1 MTQDPSSS
9 APITLSSNPKEWQP
23 LNIPAAL
30 RNINQWRQC
39 YPLNTQL
46 GNTTITTAKRPIGG
60 PKLTP
65 KAPGAQFKEIITT
78 DPALFWGFCFTPAD
92 SIVGIDVDNLKEG
105 FTHNDLPN
113 SIQELLLEHPTYS
126 EISPSGKGLHIIYKT
141 DKQQL
146 LHRAAAD
153 QATVD
158 FDGAVYIRDQ
168 FLTFTG
174 HTFTTNSLAEIEPSI
189 LEQRLLKPTNI
200 VSFPNAPRPQSIEP
214 QLTWQ
219 LLVLTLNRIPPSL
232 STHPARERFYEI
244 YRTFTPPLEQPSDY
258 EHWRIVAAAL
268 HHGAATIGMS
278 EQGAEVFD
286 EWSATDTQNYESSAA
301 AQKKYRD
308 NPPRFDGSD
317 ISYQTLFKLAKAAQP
332 RWPYPRLNKKGAPT
346 EAPDINNIENWIT
359 LLAHLDLR
367 FESNEMTSEI
377 RVSGNEICQ
386 EQFFYSIQ
394 NKTSLDNAVMR
405 FAHNTYFQGLSP
417 SMVSKYAEHIALQAE
432 YNKYSP
438 VKEWIDAAPAPTPDA
453 PSEFDRL
460 FDTLKTPPHEDH
472 LRPLYRTYVKKSLMG
487 VIRAHYYKGSAAA
500 STGIVILQGPEQT
513 NKSTWV
519 RHLLPPSLRQYI
531 LCSQQS
537 LNNNTHIKEIQ
548 MELPQAQIWLR
559 DEVEALFKK
568 SDEAIKNL
576 LVQESDVY
584 RPLYSN
590 TVANVKRRT
599 IFWGTT
605 NVPELP
611 ITDNGNRRIQ
621 IIPVVY
627 CDTYVPIDMQR
638 VYKELLTE
646 FEATPPAKQHELWI
660 LTKEEI
666 EQTNLVNTSL
676 RQADQDLDIYLKTTF
691 DYEAPFEWA
700 DWKKI
705 NGEFNKTKGTAI
717 GTIIAAIQAQCG
729 ITVRPVTLKHALRRC
744 SGAWTQTLKPKQ
756 LKSCLIKNGEAIYS
770 KANGAKS
777 AGYWIVPPKKP
788 DF

>member
-1 MTQDPSSS
+1 MMTPD
-9 APITLSSNPKEWQP
+9 ASNTVPKEWQP
-23 LNIPAAL
+23 LNIPTAL

-39 YPLNTQL
+39 YRLNTQL
-46 GNTTITTAKRPIGG
+46 GSTTITTAKRPIGG
-60 PKLTP
+60 PKLTA
-65 KAPGAQFKEIITT
+65 KSPGAQFKEITTT
-78 DPALFWGFCFTPAD
+78 DPTLYWGFCFTPAD
-92 SIVGIDVDNLKEG
+92 DIIGIDIDNLKPN
-105 FTHNDLPN
+105 FTYEDLPS
-113 SIQELLLEHPTYS
+113 SIQELLTTHPTYS
-126 EISPSGKGLHIIYKT
+126 EISPSGRGLHIIYKT
-141 DKQQL
+141 DKQKL

-153 QATVD
+153 QATID
-158 FDGAVYIRDQ
+158 FEGAVYIRDQ

-174 HTFTTNSLAEIEPSI
+174 HAFTTHTLATIEPQT
-189 LEQRLLKPTNI
+189 LEQRILKPTNI
-200 VSFPNAPRPQSIEP
+200 VSFPNAPKPQSIEP

-278 EQGAEVFD
+278 EQGAEAFD
-286 EWSATDTQNYESSAA
+286 EWSATDSNYESSAA

-308 NPPRFDGSD
+308 NPPRFDGTD

-332 RWPYPRLNKKGAPT
+332 RWPYPRLNKKGVPT

-359 LLAHLDLR
+359 LLDHLDLR
-367 FESNEMTSEI
+367 FESNEMTNEI

-386 EQFFYSIQ
+386 EQFFKNIRT
-394 NKTSLDNAVMR
+394 KTALDNAVLR
-405 FAHNTYFQGLSP
+405 FAHNTYFQGLAT
-417 SMVSKYAEHIALQAE
+417 SMASKYSDHIALQAE
-432 YNKYSP
+432 QNKYSP
-438 VKEWIDAAPAPTPDA
+438 VKEWIDAAPAPKPDDQ
-453 PSEFDRL
+453 SEFEKL
-460 FDTLKTPPHEDH
+460 FDTLQTPPHEEH
-472 LRPLYRTYVKKSLMG
+472 LRSLYRTYLKKSLMG
-487 VIRAHYYKGSAAA
+487 VIRSHYYKGSAAA

-519 RHLLPPSLRQYI
+519 RHLLPPHLRQYI

-627 CDTYVPIDMQR
+627 CDTYVPIDMQK

-646 FEATPPAKQHELWI
+646 FEATPPSKQHELWI

-666 EQTNLVNTSL
+666 EQTNQVNTSL

-691 DYEAPFEWA
+691 DYDAPFEWK
-700 DWKKI
+700 DWS
-705 NGEFNKTKGTAI
+705 NRVGEFNKAKGSSI

-756 LKSCLIKNGEAIYS
+756 LKSCLIKSGEAVYS
-770 KANGAKS
+770 KADGAKS
-777 AGYWIVPPKKP
+777 AGYWIVPPRKTN
-788 DF
+788 F